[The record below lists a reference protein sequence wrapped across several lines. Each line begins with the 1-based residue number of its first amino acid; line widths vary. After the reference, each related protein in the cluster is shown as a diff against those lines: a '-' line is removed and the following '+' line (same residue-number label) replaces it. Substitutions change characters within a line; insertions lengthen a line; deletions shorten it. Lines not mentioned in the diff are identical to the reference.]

1 MKKEFVCIECP
12 KGCHLVIDDDLNV
25 TGNTCIRGK
34 QYAINEV
41 TCPKRVLTS
50 TVVIDSKM
58 VSRLPVMTENEIPK
72 EKMFDIMK
80 ALNSVRVKAPIKC
93 RDVVLENVC
102 DTGVNIIATRTIEK

>member
-102 DTGVNIIATRTIEK
+102 GTGVNIIATRTIEK

>member
-1 MKKEFVCIECP
+1 MKREFVCIECP

-93 RDVVLENVC
+93 RDIVLENVC